1 MRIIREVKVGDEL
14 WLGETCYR
22 ILEPNRDVKRKIVPG
37 EWVAEPCAW
46 TDRILNAP
54 LEIRKFVK
62 KTEQII
68 IKVPLRIY
76 NHAE

>member
-1 MRIIREVKVGDEL
+1 MKIIREVKVGDEL

-22 ILEPNRDVKRKIVPG
+22 ILEPNRDAKRKIVPG

-54 LEIRKFVK
+54 PDVRKYVQKRNHIVIKIPIRV
-62 KTEQII
+62 
-68 IKVPLRIY
+68 Y
-76 NHAE
+76 